1 MPQKQQ
7 LGEGMTTFFE
17 KREEISF
24 EEGTLV
30 WNGRVIMPSSLRN
43 CCLEALHE
51 GHPGIS
57 AMRSS
62 ARMNVWWPAIDKSI
76 EIYVKRCKTCQEN
89 RPREQENPLNSWSI
103 PEEAWSRLH
112 VDLAGPFEGKT
123 WLILVDATS
132 KWMEV
137 MPLSSS
143 TSRTVI
149 RCLRDIFSRFG
160 LPKMVVSDN
169 GPQFT
174 SGEFKRFCYGNNI
187 EHVTSTPY
195 HPKTNGLAE
204 RAVRTFKSRLL
215 ASRGGNVDLNTRLN
229 NFLLSYR
236 STAHATTG
244 RSPSE
249 VLMKKKLRTRLTLL
263 KPDISRKMDKTL
275 FQQKKNHDRA
285 TKGRYFE
292 EGDPVWVLNSGGK
305 GWSEGKVL
313 HRTGPLS
320 YKVQVGPTQKRK
332 HADQLRSASPA

>member
-1 MPQKQQ
+1 MEFSKGSDNKAADALSRLPLPNTGEPGDQPDYSTRILQSQMEDLNLTRKQLKQETTKDRLLQKVIEFVERGWPQKQQ

-30 WNGRVIMPSSLRN
+30 WNGRVIMPSSR
-43 CCLEALHE
+43 
-51 GHPGIS
+51 
-57 AMRSS
+57 R
-62 ARMNVWWPAIDKSI
+62 R
-76 EIYVKRCKTCQEN
+76 
-89 RPREQENPLNSWSI
+89 
-103 PEEAWSRLH
+103 
-112 VDLAGPFEGKT
+112 
-123 WLILVDATS
+123 
-132 KWMEV
+132 
-137 MPLSSS
+137 
-143 TSRTVI
+143 
-149 RCLRDIFSRFG
+149 
-160 LPKMVVSDN
+160 
-169 GPQFT
+169 
-174 SGEFKRFCYGNNI
+174 
-187 EHVTSTPY
+187 
-195 HPKTNGLAE
+195 
-204 RAVRTFKSRLL
+204 
-215 ASRGGNVDLNTRLN
+215 
-229 NFLLSYR
+229 
-236 STAHATTG
+236 